1 LSSIFLFSEAIFLR
15 TFIPHR
21 FFVKDKEEGSRQK
34 RTVIEHPL
42 LKGKIIS
49 QKRKQWF
56 NKQWLTLSNRLK
68 LRSADQEHPEK
79 ERGVMYSDS

>member
-1 LSSIFLFSEAIFLR
+1 MIFLFSEAIFLR

-42 LKGKIIS
+42 LKEKIIS

-68 LRSADQEHPEK
+68 LRSTHQEHLEK